1 MEKNIKILGK
11 VLNTFSATKES
22 SGSPRPLVFQL
33 NLIKDYGIENDKF
46 AGKKLE
52 QTVMIV
58 GIQSYEIAKD
68 NGINLEF
75 GSLGENILL
84 DFDPHILEVGTKLII
99 ENSIIEITQT
109 CTVCNHLAVFN
120 ENLPLLLKGHRGL
133 YCKIIK
139 SGIVSKDMIVKI
151 KG

>member
-1 MEKNIKILGK
+1 MKNIGK
-11 VLNTFSATKES
+11 VLEIFSATKES
-22 SGSPRPLVFQL
+22 SGLPRPKVKEL
-33 NLIKDYGIENDKF
+33 NLIENFGIENDKF

-58 GIQSYEIAKD
+58 GLKSYEMASEQ
-68 NGINLEF
+68 NINLEF

-84 DFDPHILEVGTKLII
+84 DFDPHNLEVGTNLII
-99 ENSIIEITQT
+99 GESIIEITQV
-109 CTVCNHLAVFN
+109 CTVCNHFSVFDK
-120 ENLPLLLKGHRGL
+120 NLPQLLKAHRGL

-139 SGIVSKDMIVKI
+139 SGFIFKDMEVKI

>member
-1 MEKNIKILGK
+1 MKNMGK
-11 VLNTFSATKES
+11 VIEIFSATKES
-22 SGSPRPLVFQL
+22 SGLPRPKVEKL

-58 GIQSYEIAKD
+58 GLKSYEIAKE
-68 NGINLEF
+68 NGIDLEL

-84 DFDPHILEVGTKLII
+84 DFDPHDFEVGTNLKIADA
-99 ENSIIEITQT
+99 IIEITQI
-109 CTVCNHLAVFN
+109 CTVCNHLAVFGD
-120 ENLPLLLKGHRGL
+120 ELPKLLKSHRGL
-133 YCKIIK
+133 YCKIVQGDVILP
-139 SGIVSKDMIVKI
+139 DMKVEI

>member
-58 GIQSYEIAKD
+58 GIQSYEIAKN

-139 SGIVSKDMIVKI
+139 SGMVSKNMIVKI

>member
-1 MEKNIKILGK
+1 MKNIGK
-11 VLNTFSATKES
+11 VLEIFSATKES
-22 SGSPRPLVFQL
+22 SGLPRPKVKEL
-33 NLIKDYGIENDKF
+33 NLIENFGIENDKF

-58 GIQSYEIAKD
+58 GLKSYEMAREQ
-68 NGINLEF
+68 NINLEF

-84 DFDPHILEVGTKLII
+84 DFDPHNLEVGTNLII
-99 ENSIIEITQT
+99 GETIIEITQV
-109 CTVCNHLAVFN
+109 CTVCNHLSIFDK
-120 ENLPLLLKGHRGL
+120 NLPQLLKAHRGL

-139 SGIVSKDMIVKI
+139 SGFIFKDMEVKI

>member
-1 MEKNIKILGK
+1 MKTIGK
-11 VLNTFSATKES
+11 VLKTFSATKES
-22 SGSPRPLVFQL
+22 SGLPRPSVESL
-33 NLIKDYGIENDKF
+33 NLIEGFGIENDKF

-58 GIQSYEIAKD
+58 GMKSYEIALE
-68 NGINLEF
+68 NGIKLEL

-84 DFDPHILEVGTKLII
+84 DFDPHDFNIDEEIFIGD
-99 ENSIIEITQT
+99 SIVKITQI
-109 CTVCNHLAVFN
+109 CTVCNHLSVFDKK
-120 ENLPLLLKGHRGL
+120 LPNLLKSHRGL

-139 SGIVSKDMIVKI
+139 SGLITKDMTVQI

>member
-1 MEKNIKILGK
+1 MKNIGK
-11 VLNTFSATKES
+11 VLEIFSATKES
-22 SGSPRPLVFQL
+22 SGLPRPKVKEL
-33 NLIKDYGIENDKF
+33 NLIENFGIENDKF

-58 GIQSYEIAKD
+58 GLKSYEMAREQ
-68 NGINLEF
+68 NINLEF

-84 DFDPHILEVGTKLII
+84 DFDPHNLEVGTNLQIG
-99 ENSIIEITQT
+99 EAIIEITQV
-109 CTVCNHLAVFN
+109 CTVCNHLNVFDK
-120 ENLPLLLKGHRGL
+120 NLPQLLKAHRGL

-139 SGIVSKDMIVKI
+139 SGFIFKYMEVKI